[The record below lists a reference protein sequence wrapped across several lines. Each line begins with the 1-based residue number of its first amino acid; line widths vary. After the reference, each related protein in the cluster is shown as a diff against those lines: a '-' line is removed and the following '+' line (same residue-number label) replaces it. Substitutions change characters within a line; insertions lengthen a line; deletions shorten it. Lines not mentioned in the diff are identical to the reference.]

1 MNEESKGN
9 SAGNES
15 EVNHIEAKH
24 PHKDDSLNLKP
35 VEIVVVENMNMNMNS
50 VKSVQQLVKT
60 VKDVE
65 RRIILNVCVNLCKQL
80 RCKQLQQLQ
89 TEARWTEQIQRDIS
103 SAREI
108 SKETSRKTKTAICEY
123 VNWI

>member
-1 MNEESKGN
+1 MKLTE
-9 SAGNES
+9 
-15 EVNHIEAKH
+15 
-24 PHKDDSLNLKP
+24 DDSLNLKP
-35 VEIVVVENMNMNMNS
+35 VEIVVVENMNA

-89 TEARWTEQIQRDIS
+89 TEARWTEQIQREIS

-108 SKETSRKTKTAICEY
+108 SKETSKKTKKAICEY